1 MRKPGRGQ
9 ILENRLVGPR
19 EVLGGGDRR
28 VPAKGR
34 GRTAPCRGR
43 SGASWIWATPLTPA
57 RARGSSVRA
66 TPSLRPPRILKTS
79 LFLQKGGPRKEP
91 SQRTATA
98 LFYLIPCG
106 DLQLSPREFYL
117 SLITPTVRARHATH
131 DGAAPV
137 RLRARLVES
146 QGPGRTREA
155 QGWQGQGRSLG
166 PAAEQGRQPACRHRS
181 SAIDT
186 VLAYLSPGSF
196 EAVPGPARV
205 QSASP
210 FPLKTAPGAYAVCSK
225 MAQRGIEE

>member
-106 DLQLSPREFYL
+106 DFQLSPREFYL
-117 SLITPTVRARHATH
+117 SLITIVTNVWQHK
-131 DGAAPV
+131 
-137 RLRARLVES
+137 
-146 QGPGRTREA
+146 A
-155 QGWQGQGRSLG
+155 QTADSFPQHTSDSVKVS
-166 PAAEQGRQPACRHRS
+166 PAALYSTVEQQPVHWYDSYKHPRYEMQH
-181 SAIDT
+181 SAIVSLMT
-186 VLAYLSPGSF
+186 RLF
-196 EAVPGPARV
+196 
-205 QSASP
+205 QSR
-210 FPLKTAPGAYAVCSK
+210 KEDG
-225 MAQRGIEE
+225 

>member
-106 DLQLSPREFYL
+106 DFQLSPREFYL
-117 SLITPTVRARHATH
+117 SLI
-131 DGAAPV
+131 
-137 RLRARLVES
+137 
-146 QGPGRTREA
+146 
-155 QGWQGQGRSLG
+155 
-166 PAAEQGRQPACRHRS
+166 
-181 SAIDT
+181 
-186 VLAYLSPGSF
+186 SPGSWQVTICSWWVS
-196 EAVPGPARV
+196 ALYRAATTGPRPGYR
-205 QSASP
+205 SRSSL
-210 FPLKTAPGAYAVCSK
+210 FLDSK
-225 MAQRGIEE
+225 QYTLEGKNPPR